1 MGMYMYAC
9 VCVLT
14 LLRWVPQRDVA
25 PRHLLRLGTG
35 EAELRREAGAGT
47 ALAEGEVFSK
57 QGRVNW
63 SLTRRIK
70 LLSAVSKLGASLGMN
85 KRIHTHHTYIHTLTS
100 YGSSPQNSQG
110 NLTSFQA

>member
-1 MGMYMYAC
+1 MYVCTGSVTLIWC
-9 VCVLT
+9 VK
-14 LLRWVPQRDVA
+14 QRDVA

-70 LLSAVSKLGASLGMN
+70 LLSAVSKLGASLGKS
-85 KRIHTHHTYIHTLTS
+85 KRMYMHIHTYI
-100 YGSSPQNSQG
+100 G
-110 NLTSFQA
+110 